1 MYKFIDLFAGVG
13 GFRLALEANGC
24 QCVFSSEIDKFAQQ
38 AYAANFGD
46 TPAGDI
52 TQVSVDDIPDFDIL
66 VGGFP
71 CQPFSLAG
79 IGTKRHLD
87 RPTGFEDKTSG
98 TLFFDICRILQAK
111 QPKAFLLEN
120 VKNLASHDKG
130 NTFKIIL
137 DSLSELG
144 YKVFYQVIDGQLYVP
159 QHRERMVIVGF
170 RKDIINDESF
180 SFALDPPEGRLLNIH
195 DLLEPTVDA
204 KYTLSDKMWDWIQS
218 HTAKHQ
224 ALGHGFSYGLI
235 TPDTTVT
242 NTLTARYYKDGKEIL
257 ITQPDSNPRRLTP
270 RECARLQGFPD
281 TFKIVCSNTQ
291 SYKQF
296 GNAVV
301 VPLMTDVGR
310 LIVEKLD
317 KLSST

>member
-13 GFRLALEANGC
+13 GFRLAFEANDC

-38 AYAANFGD
+38 TYAANFGE
-46 TPAGDI
+46 TPTGDI

-79 IGTKRHLD
+79 IGTKKFLD
-87 RPTGFEDKTSG
+87 RPIGFEDKTSG

-111 QPKAFLLEN
+111 QPKALLLEN

-137 DSLSELG
+137 ESLSELG
-144 YKVFYQVIDGQLYVP
+144 YKVFYQIIDGQLYVP

-170 RKDIINDESF
+170 RKDIINDEPF
-180 SFALDPPEGRLLNIH
+180 TFELNPPKGRLLNIL

-204 KYTLSDKMWDWIQS
+204 KYILSDKMWGWIQS

-224 ALGHGFSYGLI
+224 ALDHGFSYGLV
-235 TPDTTVT
+235 PPEGGVT

-257 ITQPDSNPRRLTP
+257 IAQPGRNPRRLTP
-270 RECARLQGFPD
+270 RECARLQGFPES
-281 TFKIVCSNTQ
+281 FKIVCSNTQ
-291 SYKQF
+291 AYKQF

-301 VPLMTDVGR
+301 VPLMQDVAR
-310 LIVEKLD
+310 LIVERLD
-317 KLSST
+317 KLQAT

>member
-1 MYKFIDLFAGVG
+1 MYKFIDLFAGIG
-13 GFRLALEANGC
+13 GFRLAFEANDC

-38 AYAANFGD
+38 TYTANFGE
-46 TPAGDI
+46 TPTGDI

-79 IGTKRHLD
+79 IGTKKFLD

-111 QPKAFLLEN
+111 RPKAFLLEN

-130 NTFKIIL
+130 NTFKVIL
-137 DSLSELG
+137 ESLSELG
-144 YKVFYQVIDGQLYVP
+144 YKVFYKVIDGQLYVP
-159 QHRERMVIVGF
+159 QHRERMIIVGF
-170 RKDIINDESF
+170 RKDIIGDEF
-180 SFALDPPEGRLLNIH
+180 FDFALNPPERRFLNIGA
-195 DLLEPTVDA
+195 LLEPTVDA
-204 KYTLSDKMWDWIQS
+204 KYTLSDKMWGWIQS

-224 ALGHGFSYGLI
+224 ALGHGFSFGLV
-235 TPDTTVT
+235 PLNGVT

-257 ITQPDSNPRRLTP
+257 IPQAGSNPRRLTP

-281 TFKIVCSNTQ
+281 DFKIVCSNTQ
-291 SYKQF
+291 AYKQF

-301 VPLMTDVGR
+301 VPLMKDVAR
-310 LIVEKLD
+310 LVVQKLD
-317 KLSST
+317 KLQAT

>member
-13 GFRLALEANGC
+13 GFRLALEVNGC

-79 IGTKRHLD
+79 IGTKRYLD

-224 ALGHGFSYGLI
+224 ALGHGFSYGLV
-235 TPDTTVT
+235 TPDIAVT

-257 ITQPDSNPRRLTP
+257 IAQPDSNPRRLTP

-301 VPLMTDVGR
+301 VPLMTDIGR
-310 LIVEKLD
+310 LIIEKLD

>member
-1 MYKFIDLFAGVG
+1 MYKFIDLFAGIG
-13 GFRLALEANGC
+13 GFRLAFEANTC

-38 AYAANFGD
+38 TYAANFGD

-52 TQVSVDDIPDFDIL
+52 TQISTDDIPDFDIL

-79 IGTKRHLD
+79 IGTKKFLD

-111 QPKAFLLEN
+111 QPKALLLEN
-120 VKNLASHDKG
+120 VKNLASHDQGK
-130 NTFKIIL
+130 TFKIIL
-137 DSLSELG
+137 ESLSELG
-144 YKVFYQVIDGQLYVP
+144 YKVFYQVIDGKLYVP

-170 RKDIINDESF
+170 RKDIIGDESF
-180 SFALDPPEGRLLNIH
+180 DFALNPPVGRLLNVGDI
-195 DLLEPTVDA
+195 LENNVEA
-204 KYTLSDKMWDWIQS
+204 KYTLSDTMWNWIQN

-224 ALGHGFSYGLI
+224 ALGHGFSFGLI
-235 TPDTTVT
+235 SPEGIT

-257 ITQPDSNPRRLTP
+257 VPQEGMNPRRLTP

-281 TFKIVCSNTQ
+281 SFKIVCSNTQ
-291 SYKQF
+291 AYKQF
-296 GNAVV
+296 GNSVV
-301 VPLMTDVGR
+301 VPLMQDVAR
-310 LIVEKLD
+310 LIVLKLD
-317 KLSST
+317 ELTTI